1 MKLVKRL
8 ALVISMFGVM
18 ALPFTSASAAT
29 VSIESS
35 TNAANQT
42 AGATQYQKTVTAKVD
57 DVVKVQVW
65 YHNREEA
72 DSGLVA
78 NNLKVQV
85 NLPSTTGT
93 ATVTGTASSD
103 NSNTVATTTTVNMP
117 AGAHLEYIPG
127 TAYWRHNTGDN
138 TNVTYVTQ
146 KISDSVVTAGGV
158 VLENLKPCFNFEA
171 TVTVE
176 ARVVQNQVSITKQV
190 RKLGDTTWQTNID
203 ANAGDTV
210 QYLITFKNEGNTELQ
225 HVIVGDNLPP
235 HESYLA
241 GTTMLKNSANPNGIK
256 ISNDNVANGGIDVGN
271 YTPGA
276 NGYVWFNVQIDP
288 TQPAGCNVLQNVG
301 LVRPQGMNEI
311 FNTATV
317 KVCVNTPTPPVTP
330 PTIPTPS
337 SPVLPQTGMEGAA
350 GGMVGTGA
358 LGYAVH
364 TWRRSKQ
371 SLASALRK
379 LGR

>member
-1 MKLVKRL
+1 
-8 ALVISMFGVM
+8 MFGVM
-18 ALPFTSASAAT
+18 ALPFTSVASAAT

-35 TNAANQT
+35 TNVGNQT
-42 AGATQYQKTVTAKVD
+42 AGDTQYQKTVTAKVD

-65 YHNREEA
+65 YHNREES

-78 NNLKVQV
+78 NNLKVKV
-85 NLPSTTGT
+85 NLPSSGG
-93 ATVTGTASSD
+93 AITGTASSD
-103 NSNTVATTTTVNMP
+103 NSNTVTTTANVTLP
-117 AGAHLEYIPG
+117 AGATLQYIPG

-138 TNVTYVTQ
+138 TNVNYVTQ
-146 KISDSVVTAGGV
+146 KISDNVVTGGGV

-176 ARVVQNQVSITKQV
+176 ARVVASQVSITKQV
-190 RKLGDTTWQTNID
+190 RKLGDTAWQTNID
-203 ANAGDTV
+203 ANPGDTV

-301 LVRPQGMNEI
+301 LVRPQGSMNEI

-317 KVCVNTPTPPVTP
+317 KVCVNTPPSTP
-330 PTIPTPS
+330 PTTTPPTS
-337 SPVLPQTGMEGAA
+337 TLPQTGMEGAA
-350 GGMVGTGA
+350 GMVGTGA
-358 LGYAVH
+358 LGYAVQA
-364 TWRRSKQ
+364 WRKSKQ
-371 SLASALRK
+371 SLASAMRK